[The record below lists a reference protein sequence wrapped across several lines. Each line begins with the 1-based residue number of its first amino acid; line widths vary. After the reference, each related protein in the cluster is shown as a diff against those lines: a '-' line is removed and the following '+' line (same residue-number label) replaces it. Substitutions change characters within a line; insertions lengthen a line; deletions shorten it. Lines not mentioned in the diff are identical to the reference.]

1 MSNSLISKKTCPHCG
16 ATQGVMAGYV
26 QDCYN
31 CKRELFSYE
40 FIDTPISKKQNNM
53 DIIRK
58 HSGLGY
64 LMVIYNDIIAME
76 DLHDTTIISH
86 LTDEQQFDI
95 LTEVADSLG
104 YEVQE
109 LEYQIRE
116 IVNNVCNV
124 DIF

>member
-1 MSNSLISKKTCPHCG
+1 M
-16 ATQGVMAGYV
+16 
-26 QDCYN
+26 
-31 CKRELFSYE
+31 
-40 FIDTPISKKQNNM
+40 NNM
-53 DIIRK
+53 DKIRK
-58 HSGLGY
+58 YSSLGY
-64 LMVIYNDIIAME
+64 LMVIYNDIVAME

-86 LTDEQQFDI
+86 LTDEQKLDI

-116 IVNNVCNV
+116 VVNNVCNV

>member
-1 MSNSLISKKTCPHCG
+1 MNNSLISQKTCPHCG
-16 ATQGVMAGYV
+16 ATQEVVAGYV
-26 QDCYN
+26 QNCYN

-40 FIDTPISKKQNNM
+40 FIDTPISKEKSTM

-58 HSGLGY
+58 HSSLGY

-86 LTDEQQFDI
+86 LTDEQKLDI

-116 IVNNVCNV
+116 VVNNVCNV